1 MNQYLVALLKIKTL
15 YTSEKNSMLFAIGGR
30 RVYTMAIVYS
40 IYLAILLVSVYV

>member
-15 YTSEKNSMLFAIGGR
+15 YTSEKNSMFAIGGR